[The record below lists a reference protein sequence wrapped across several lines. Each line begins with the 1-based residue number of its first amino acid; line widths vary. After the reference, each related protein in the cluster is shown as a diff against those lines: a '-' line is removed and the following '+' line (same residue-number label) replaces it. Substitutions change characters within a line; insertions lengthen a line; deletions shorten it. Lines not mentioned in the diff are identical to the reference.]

1 MTENIDENVCKI
13 ELLLREV
20 CFKVRT
26 NGRSILSDFNITP
39 PQFDALQYLI
49 DEGGMTISELSS
61 KLFLAPSTITDL
73 IDRME
78 KNKLVIRE
86 KSTEDRRLV
95 KVKVLSK
102 GYNLIDNVINIR
114 REFVNRLL
122 EDMPNEDRIKLVNY
136 LQILNK

>member
-49 DEGGMTISELSS
+49 DEGSMTISELSS

-122 EDMPNEDRIKLVNY
+122 EDMPSEDRLKLVNY

>member
-122 EDMPNEDRIKLVNY
+122 EDMPSEDRIKLVNY

>member
-1 MTENIDENVCKI
+1 MADEIDENVCKT
-13 ELLLREV
+13 ELLLREI
-20 CFKVRT
+20 CFKIRT
-26 NGRSILSDFNITP
+26 NGRSILSDFSITP

-78 KNKLVIRE
+78 KNKLVVRE
-86 KSTEDRRLV
+86 KDTADRRLV

-102 GYNLIDNVINIR
+102 GYSIIDKVINIR
-114 REFVNRLL
+114 REFVSRLL
-122 EDMPNEDRIKLVNY
+122 EEIPDEDRVKLINY

>member
-1 MTENIDENVCKI
+1 MTENVDENICKI

-20 CFKVRT
+20 CFKIRI
-26 NGRSILSDFNITP
+26 NGRSILNDFNITP
-39 PQFDALQYLI
+39 PQFDALQYII
-49 DEGGMTISELSS
+49 DEGSMTISELSA

-78 KNKLVIRE
+78 KNKLVVRE

-95 KVKVLSK
+95 KVKALPK

-114 REFVNRLL
+114 REFVSRLL
-122 EDMPNEDRIKLVNY
+122 EDMTVEDRTKLVDY